1 MFGPLV
7 SIECMRVPFDSYRGS
22 HYSKTRHRKKRRA
35 DNRTLNEC
43 GWKWQ
48 THSVGRC
55 RDAPVSPT
63 QFRAMPR
70 HIIHSD
76 VSMDPESES
85 EALSIAPDAE
95 EDHEVELEE
104 DEEGEGEGEEEDEDG
119 GEGEGEEGDE
129 EREEEADEA
138 EEEGEDEDAGD
149 DGDGDAV
156 QESDLD
162 ELSSPSASPPPAQ
175 TLPPRTSRLKITLKL
190 PVQKPAR
197 VRRAAHKDKDP
208 DSAVESEDD
217 DDQPRGGAK
226 RPLTTRQAVL
236 ASVVG
241 SSHVSLDETSR
252 KKKQLNEAEIA
263 LRREETAR
271 KRKHL
276 SEKKLED
283 EKAETINRLLKKK
296 SGTRNRRNALASAED
311 RTPATQ
317 TGNGTP
323 AEGELEE
330 EESGEVAAL
339 PTVEVVPTCYRWI
352 STTRPAPDVPP
363 GKQKMTLSF
372 SVPASLLP
380 TPHHVA
386 VDGDGDVKIM
396 AQEQQPPKQRAPA
409 VCDVDGCTATRKY
422 RLVRDLE
429 RGACGMEHLHFLET
443 QSRAVAT

>member
-1 MFGPLV
+1 
-7 SIECMRVPFDSYRGS
+7 
-22 HYSKTRHRKKRRA
+22 
-35 DNRTLNEC
+35 
-43 GWKWQ
+43 
-48 THSVGRC
+48 
-55 RDAPVSPT
+55 
-63 QFRAMPR
+63 
-70 HIIHSD
+70 
-76 VSMDPESES
+76 MDPESES

-95 EDHEVELEE
+95 EEPEVEVEE
-104 DEEGEGEGEEEDEDG
+104 DEEGEGEVEEEDEDG
-119 GEGEGEEGDE
+119 DEG
-129 EREEEADEA
+129 EEADEGEDGDEV
-138 EEEGEDEDAGD
+138 EEEGEEADEPEEDGEDEEAGD

-162 ELSSPSASPPPAQ
+162 ELSSPSVSPPPAQ
-175 TLPPRTSRLKITLKL
+175 IAPSRTSRLKITLKL
-190 PVQKPAR
+190 PTQKPTR
-197 VRRAAHKDKDP
+197 VRRAIHKDKDP

-217 DDQPRGGAK
+217 EDQPRGGAK

-330 EESGEVAAL
+330 EESGEVA
-339 PTVEVVPTCYRWI
+339 PVPVVEVVPTFYRWI
-352 STTRPAPDVPP
+352 STTKPAVDAPP
-363 GKQKMTLSF
+363 GEEKMTLSF

-380 TPHHVA
+380 IPNE
-386 VDGDGDVKIM
+386 DGDEDVKM
-396 AQEQQPPKQRAPA
+396 EAQEQPPKPRAPA
-409 VCDVDGCTATRKY
+409 VCNVEGCTAIRKY

-429 RGACGMEHLHFLET
+429 RGACGMGHLHVLET
-443 QSRAVAT
+443 LSRAVAT

>member
-1 MFGPLV
+1 
-7 SIECMRVPFDSYRGS
+7 
-22 HYSKTRHRKKRRA
+22 
-35 DNRTLNEC
+35 
-43 GWKWQ
+43 
-48 THSVGRC
+48 
-55 RDAPVSPT
+55 
-63 QFRAMPR
+63 
-70 HIIHSD
+70 
-76 VSMDPESES
+76 MDPESES
-85 EALSIAPDAE
+85 EALSIAPDPE
-95 EDHEVELEE
+95 EEPEVELEE
-104 DEEGEGEGEEEDEDG
+104 EEEGEGGGEEEEEEGDDG
-119 GEGEGEEGDE
+119 EEGEEGDE
-129 EREEEADEA
+129 AEEEEADDA
-138 EEEGEDEDAGD
+138 EEEGEEEEAAD

-175 TLPPRTSRLKITLKL
+175 TAPSRTSRLKITLKL
-190 PVQKPAR
+190 PTQKPAR

-283 EKAETINRLLKKK
+283 EKSETINRLLKKK
-296 SGTRNRRNALASAED
+296 SGTRNRRNALATAED

-323 AEGELEE
+323 AEGEPEE
-330 EESGEVAAL
+330 EESGEVAAV
-339 PTVEVVPTCYRWI
+339 PIVEVIPTCYRWI
-352 STTRPAPDVPP
+352 STSRPAPDAPS
-363 GKQKMTLSF
+363 GEERMTLSF

-380 TPHHVA
+380 TSHQVA
-386 VDGDGDVKIM
+386 VEGNGDGDVKM
-396 AQEQQPPKQRAPA
+396 ETQEEPRQPPAPA
-409 VCDVDGCTATRKY
+409 VCNVDGCTATRKY

-429 RGACGMEHLHFLET
+429 RGACGMGHLHLLET

>member
-1 MFGPLV
+1 
-7 SIECMRVPFDSYRGS
+7 
-22 HYSKTRHRKKRRA
+22 
-35 DNRTLNEC
+35 
-43 GWKWQ
+43 
-48 THSVGRC
+48 
-55 RDAPVSPT
+55 
-63 QFRAMPR
+63 MPR
-70 HIIHSD
+70 NIIHSD

-85 EALSIAPDAE
+85 EALSIAPDP
-95 EDHEVELEE
+95 EDEPEVEL
-104 DEEGEGEGEEEDEDG
+104 DEEEE
-119 GEGEGEEGDE
+119 
-129 EREEEADEA
+129 EEEADDA
-138 EEEGEDEDAGD
+138 EEEGEDEEAADDG

-162 ELSSPSASPPPAQ
+162 ELSSRSASPPPAQ
-175 TLPPRTSRLKITLKL
+175 TAPSRTSRLKITLRL
-190 PVQKPAR
+190 PTQKPAR

-296 SGTRNRRNALASAED
+296 SGTRNRRNALATAED

-323 AEGELEE
+323 AEGEPEE
-330 EESGEVAAL
+330 EESEVAVV
-339 PTVEVVPTCYRWI
+339 PIVEVVPTCYRWI
-352 STTRPAPDVPP
+352 STSRPAPDALS
-363 GKQKMTLSF
+363 GEEKMTLSF

-380 TPHHVA
+380 TSHQG
-386 VDGDGDVKIM
+386 DGDGDVKM
-396 AQEQQPPKQRAPA
+396 EAQEGPRKPPTPA
-409 VCDVDGCTATRKY
+409 VCNVDGCTAY
-422 RLVRDLE
+422 EEVQA
-429 RGACGMEHLHFLET
+429 G
-443 QSRAVAT
+443 S